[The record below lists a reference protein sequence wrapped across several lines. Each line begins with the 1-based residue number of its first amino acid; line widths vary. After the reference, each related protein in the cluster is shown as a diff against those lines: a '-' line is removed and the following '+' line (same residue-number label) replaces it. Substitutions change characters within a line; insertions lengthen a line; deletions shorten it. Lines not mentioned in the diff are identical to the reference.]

1 MGEIVNPYIAGAPVT
16 EKRMFFGREDIFQWI
31 ENGMAGQYADHILV
45 IHGQRRVGKTSVLK
59 QLGNRL
65 PKRYIPV
72 FFDLQG
78 RTHTTL
84 DRFLWWLARETVRVL
99 KQERGLELPLPEKD
113 DFARDLEYFE
123 NRFLPDLKP
132 ALDGATLL
140 FTFDE
145 FDNLEDSE
153 VREELA
159 RPLTDYLRRLMGRAE
174 MNFIFSIGSSG
185 RKLENMQASYT
196 DFFKTALYKKISF
209 LTEEQTHHLVTCPV
223 EGVLEYERPAVERI
237 YGIASGHPYFTQLA
251 CHELFAR
258 CQRTEQ
264 RRIARDDVE
273 AILDDVVERG
283 TVNLKFV
290 WDEASDIEKWSLVAL
305 AHLDRTDNRAVAD
318 YLRRNRVRFSE
329 SDLTSSLL
337 HLREKDVL
345 TAGNHFVI
353 HLLKL
358 WLQKNRPVEQAR
370 EELTEVN
377 PIANRYIEIGLE
389 FKDAGSYDKAIE
401 SFQEALTISK
411 DNLQAQVS
419 IALTYMDQK
428 LYDKAVL
435 EFEKALS
442 VDDEDVAARGG
453 LCEAHLA
460 LGDAAM
466 TRGRTKEA
474 VLSYQRVLSINAEH
488 TEARGRMAEIS
499 RQRAEKALLNG
510 RDEDA
515 LSAFTEALRF
525 TPEDPSL
532 ITRVGQFR
540 AEKKTKILAI
550 LLAGSEKEAL
560 AKNWDGAVRS
570 LEEALTLSPDDETIT
585 RKLADAK
592 AAQAKEVALSAVYAE
607 AHKAYI
613 GKDYDQAVSL
623 FKKIILED
631 ENYRD
636 ASRLLMQA
644 IELRRTAPKWWH
656 RKAPQAAKHTPLP
669 RSRPRVSPKKIGSI
683 GTVSI
688 LILGLI
694 GGLFWFAKN
703 GLPAIFIP
711 AADKTPTAS
720 PPPTGTPDPRIVNPA
735 NQHQYLFVST
745 ARTWHEARNYCVLKG
760 GYLATIQT
768 AAENEFVY
776 QLAGGAGGVWLGAT
790 DEAEEGVW
798 SWVTREPWT
807 YKNWSEG
814 EPSNSNGEEAEN
826 YMVFNGTEL
835 RLSWNDIPAEVTQP
849 FVCEWGP
856 AASDLDPDIHAK
868 LDTIQNTA
876 PIRQTNFDAWE
887 FGDSPE
893 NATLEAGKLVL
904 LSENQEHVGVSFDV
918 LPSDSFA
925 VEFEFRI
932 TRSGPGSCFFGTGNG
947 DDSDETRKGLGIGFD
962 PNNQTHLEHYM
973 HPDQYPTFAE
983 GSHVDREP
991 NKVTLMVHGGTITVF
1006 INGILIFDVPNPDGN
1021 TMYSHHSFSAEG
1033 NNGCEFDNYR
1043 LWNLSEADSLNI
1055 QTALDAIRSEA
1066 PTYETG
1072 FDDWDFGTLPDYAR
1086 IDTGTLVL
1094 TSEGEHVSVDIDTVD
1109 SDSFAVEFEFSMSN
1123 ASPDGHCVVYARNEG
1138 SGESHRQ
1145 IAIGLHSNGSSNFAL
1160 SAQEGTQEDVA
1171 YGEFDTTAT
1180 NTVTLVVIG
1189 DQLAVFMNDQPFY
1202 SVRDP
1207 YGGVVYTYTS
1217 FAATYAI
1224 TCEYD
1229 NYKYW
1234 DLSGVDFSTSTE
1246 TTIPAPTTSAAQ
1258 QPAWA
1263 TEFAKPILTY
1273 IKTKSPTFEDDF
1285 SAKKGEWGGTSE
1297 GNLIGFTNAA
1307 EIINGELHLYD
1318 LYAREKYPEPNP
1330 FGPDIYIPGNSFPKN
1345 GLFDAYDFA
1354 LQFNFWFDTL
1364 KTISVQFRSAVTR
1377 DEGFRITFYKNGRW
1391 ELNMPNDGITV
1402 ANGAISY
1409 AQNPQLMLIMRGEE
1423 LNIVLNDKM
1432 LWQGDGFERQE
1443 LRKSI
1448 RIIVVGNF
1456 DDTSDNVFGRFD
1468 NFKFWNLDGVDINP

>member
-1 MGEIVNPYIAGAPVT
+1 MVDGLINPYIAGAPVT

-31 ENGMAGQYADHILV
+31 ENSIAGQYADHILV

-65 PKRYIPV
+65 PKKYIPV

-99 KQERGLELPLPEKD
+99 KQERGIELPLPEKE
-113 DFARDLEYFE
+113 DFAKDLEYFE
-123 NRFLPDLKP
+123 NRFLPGLKP
-132 ALDGATLL
+132 ALNGATLL
-140 FTFDE
+140 LTFDE
-145 FDNLEDSE
+145 FDNLENSE

-159 RPLTDYLRRLMGRAE
+159 RPLTDYLRRLMGYQE

-196 DFFKTALYKKISF
+196 EFFKTALYKKISF
-209 LTEEQTHHLVTCPV
+209 LTEEQTHHLVTRPV
-223 EGVLEYERPAVERI
+223 EGVLEYERPAVDRI
-237 YGIASGHPYFTQLA
+237 YRIASGHPYFTQLA

-264 RRIARDDVE
+264 RRIAKDDVE

-305 AHLDRTDNRAVAD
+305 AHLNKTDAHAVAD

-345 TAGNHFVI
+345 TPDNHFII

-358 WLQKNRPVEQAR
+358 WLQKNRPIEQAR

-389 FKDAGSYDKAIE
+389 FKDSGSYDKAIE

-435 EFEKALS
+435 EFEKALA
-442 VDDEDVAARGG
+442 VDDDDVAARGG

-510 RDEDA
+510 RDEEA

-532 ITRVGQFR
+532 IARVEGFR

-550 LLAGSEKEAL
+550 LLAASEKEAL

-570 LEEALTLSPDDETIT
+570 LEEALTLSPDDETI
-585 RKLADAK
+585 RKKLTDAR
-592 AAQAKEVALSAVYAE
+592 AAQAKEGALAAVYAE
-607 AHKAYI
+607 AQRAYT

-623 FKKIILED
+623 FKRIVLED

-636 ASRLLMQA
+636 ASRLLAQA

-656 RKAPQAAKHTPLP
+656 RKAPRAARRTPLP
-669 RSRPRVSPKKIGSI
+669 RSGPRVSPKKIWTI
-683 GTVSI
+683 GAASLLV
-688 LILGLI
+688 LGLI
-694 GGLFWFAKN
+694 GGLFWFAQN

-711 AADKTPTAS
+711 AADKTPTLTAS
-720 PPPTGTPDPRIVNPA
+720 PPPTGTPDPRVLNPA
-735 NQHQYLFVST
+735 NQHLYLYVGSN
-745 ARTWHEARNYCVLKG
+745 RTWHEARNYCALQG

-776 QLAGGAGGVWLGAT
+776 QLTGGNNSVWLGAT

-798 SWVTREPWT
+798 SWVTGEPWT
-807 YKNWSEG
+807 YKNWAEG
-814 EPSNSNGEEAEN
+814 EPNNASEEDARGEN
-826 YMVFNGTEL
+826 YMSFLWPEAP
-835 RLSWNDIPAEVTQP
+835 SYWNDVSAASAQP

-868 LDTIQNTA
+868 LDTIHNKA

-887 FGDSPE
+887 FGDPPE
-893 NATLEAGKLVL
+893 NAALENGKLVL
-904 LSENQEHVGVSFDV
+904 VSENQNVGAGFGV
-918 LPSDSFA
+918 LPSDNFA

-932 TRSGPGSCFFGTGNG
+932 SGSGPGSCFFGTDTGG
-947 DDSDETRKGLGIGFD
+947 DNNEAFRSLGLGFD
-962 PNNQTHLEHYM
+962 LNGQSHLENQVY
-973 HPDQYPTFAE
+973 PDQWPSFAE
-983 GSHVDREP
+983 ASYDDREP
-991 NKVTLMVHGGTITVF
+991 NKVTLIVHGGTITVF
-1006 INGILIFDVPNPDGN
+1006 VNGILTFDVPNPDGN
-1021 TMYSHHSFSAEG
+1021 TVYSRHSFTAEG
-1033 NNGCEFDNYR
+1033 NNACEFDNYR
-1043 LWNLSEADSLNI
+1043 LWNLSEAHSSVI
-1055 QTALDAIRSEA
+1055 QIALDAIQNEA

-1072 FDDWDFGTLPDYAR
+1072 FDAWNFGKLPIYAG
-1086 IDTGTLVL
+1086 IDTGALML
-1094 TSEGEHVSVDIDTVD
+1094 FSEGEHVSVDIDTVD
-1109 SDSFAVEFEFSMSN
+1109 SDSFAVEFEFRMSD

-1138 SGESHRQ
+1138 NGESQRQ
-1145 IAIGLHSNGSSNFAL
+1145 IAVGFYSNGSSNLAL
-1160 SAQEGTQEDVA
+1160 SAQEGSQEDVA
-1171 YGEFDTTAT
+1171 YGDFDTTAT

-1189 DQLAVFMNDQPFY
+1189 DQLAVFMNDRPFY

-1207 YGGVVYTYTS
+1207 YGGVVYAYTY

-1234 DLSGVDFSTSTE
+1234 DLSGVDFSASIE
-1246 TTIPAPTTSAAQ
+1246 TITPTPTTKTSAFY
-1258 QPAWA
+1258 
-1263 TEFAKPILTY
+1263 EPILTY
-1273 IKTKSPTFEDDF
+1273 IETDPPTFEDNF
-1285 SAKKGEWGGTSE
+1285 SYRKAGWGNTSDNLAIISYITNNALHIIDRQEEWYIKDGW
-1297 GNLIGFTNAA
+1297 
-1307 EIINGELHLYD
+1307 
-1318 LYAREKYPEPNP
+1318 P
-1330 FGPDIYIPGNSFPKN
+1330 PDAGVPGIAFPTN
-1345 GLFDAYDFA
+1345 GLFDAADFA
-1354 LQFNFWFDTL
+1354 LKFQYSFEDWDTINL
-1364 KTISVQFRSAVTR
+1364 QFRSASTR
-1377 DEGFRITFYKNGRW
+1377 DSGYRFILYSKSKKSW
-1391 ELNMPNDGITV
+1391 ELQNSDSGSVISSGAHSQDSGTLLLIAKGDKV
-1402 ANGAISY
+1402 AIFINS
-1409 AQNPQLMLIMRGEE
+1409 
-1423 LNIVLNDKM
+1423 VLVYE
-1432 LWQGDGFERQE
+1432 GDGFES
-1443 LRKSI
+1443 LRKSN
-1448 RIIVVGNF
+1448 RIIGF
-1456 DDTSDNVFGRFD
+1456 GYSDFNNNGDIEAKFD
-1468 NFKFWNLDGVDINP
+1468 NFYFWNLEGVDFNP